1 VCECAWQQRVRPL
14 TPDLPYII
22 IETPCLKN
30 INPILRAR
38 VVAARAMLTPAQR
51 WQLEVLGYVVLE
63 NHLPAA
69 HVAELLKQI
78 SEFRSALQ
86 HANPNGEGHGAARP
100 VRVRRLGAGPWGVG
114 AGQGSAGP
122 GPFEATLPEPDGPLH
137 PRTGLPLTGG
147 VSHGPQS
154 HSAAA

>member
-1 VCECAWQQRVRPL
+1 
-14 TPDLPYII
+14 
-22 IETPCLKN
+22 
-30 INPILRAR
+30 
-38 VVAARAMLTPAQR
+38 M
-51 WQLEVLGYVVLE
+51 LGYVVLE

-100 VRVRRLGAGPWGVG
+100 VRVRRLGAGPWGAG

-122 GPFEATLPEPDGPLH
+122 GRFEATLPEPDGPLH

-147 VSHGPQS
+147 ELAMGRSLSQ
-154 HSAAA
+154 SAAGLSTFHRYKI